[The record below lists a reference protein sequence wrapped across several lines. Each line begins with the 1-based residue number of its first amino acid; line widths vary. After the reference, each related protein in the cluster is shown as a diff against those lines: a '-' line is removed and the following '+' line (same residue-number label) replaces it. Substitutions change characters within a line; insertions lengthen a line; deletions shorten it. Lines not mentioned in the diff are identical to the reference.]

1 MQYIARQADEAKF
14 SARSTVLSTHQQG
27 GHVNILL
34 HTAIAGFVVAF
45 IFGAALA
52 LFITGR
58 WYDRLLMA
66 PVLGFTSMVILE
78 AIRLALKGAL

>member
-1 MQYIARQADEAKF
+1 MQYIARRADEAKF

-27 GHVNILL
+27 GNVNILL

-45 IFGAALA
+45 IFGVVLA
-52 LFITGR
+52 QFLARR
-58 WYDRLLMA
+58 WYDRILAALI
-66 PVLGFTSMVILE
+66 LGFDSMVILE